1 MVRFL
6 VRMLL
11 SPLAIS
17 IFNIVI
23 LFPLVIA
30 ILEVALGIQNGG
42 DFHEPMDILEGMGVV
57 LIGWGVALEER
68 HSLRHIFGLAGE
80 VDENRQA
87 AIDHSCHSAGLG
99 MLIFG
104 LFAEMCVEA
113 VRLPNHII
121 NTHRIEHVVLYASLA
136 FLVISVYVMLH
147 HIYLLVRVM
156 LAGKQVV
163 SDLHESH

>member
-17 IFNIVI
+17 IFDLVI

-30 ILEVALGIQNGG
+30 ILEVAIGIRTGG
-42 DFHEPMDILEGMGVV
+42 DFHEPMDILEGMGVI

-68 HSLRHIFGLAGE
+68 HSLRQIIGLTAE

-87 AIDHSCHSAGLG
+87 VIDHSCHSAGLG
-99 MLIFG
+99 LLIFG

-121 NTHRIEHVVLYASLA
+121 NTHKIEHFVLFASLA
-136 FLVISVYVMLH
+136 FLVISVYVMFH
-147 HIYLLVRVM
+147 HVYSLVRIM
-156 LAGKQVV
+156 LAGRRAV
-163 SDLHESH
+163 SNLHESH